1 MFQNVW
7 CRHPFAYVKFLSL
20 SLCVLS
26 SAPSLAAELA
36 TASSSVNLRAG
47 PGTNYQVLTTVPA
60 GASVTV
66 YSCNSG
72 YSWCDI
78 DFAGQRGYVAGKY
91 LNYAVQ
97 GTYYGRALP
106 AIGLTLGLPLFWDSY
121 PVYRPIY
128 RPRPPIYR
136 PPHRPPGWRPPGNR
150 PPGWRPPGQRPPG
163 WRPPRPEHPIARP
176 PGQRPPGARPPNRP
190 RPPGARPPGQRPPGA
205 RPPGRPRPPSARP
218 PGQRPPN
225 FRPPGGNR
233 PGARPGGGRPRPSS
247 GRGQGRRR

>member
-1 MFQNVW
+1 MFQDTW
-7 CRHPFAYVKFLSL
+7 WRHPFAHVKLLIAALLLMISM
-20 SLCVLS
+20 
-26 SAPSLAAELA
+26 PSLAAELA
-36 TASSSVNLRAG
+36 TASTSVNLRAG
-47 PGTNYQVLTTVPA
+47 PGTNYEVLATVPA

-78 DFAGQRGYVAGKY
+78 DYAGQRGYVAGKY

-136 PPHRPPGWRPPGNR
+136 PPNR

-163 WRPPRPEHPIARP
+163 WRPPGQRPPGWRP

-190 RPPGARPPGQRPPGA
+190 RPPIARPPGQRPPGA

-225 FRPPGGNR
+225 FRPPGGGR
-233 PGARPGGGRPRPSS
+233 PGARPGGGRPRPSG
-247 GRGQGRRR
+247 GRGGGRRR

>member
-1 MFQNVW
+1 MFQNLCW
-7 CRHPFAYVKFLSL
+7 KRPFSYAKFFIFLL
-20 SLCVLS
+20 ATMA

-36 TASSSVNLRAG
+36 TTSTSVNMREG
-47 PGTNYQVLTTVPA
+47 PGTNYAVLTTVPA

-78 DFAGQRGYVAGKY
+78 DYAGQRGYVAGKY
-91 LNYAVQ
+91 LNYAAR
-97 GTYYGRALP
+97 GAYYGRALP

-136 PPHRPPGWRPPGNR
+136 PPHRPPGWRPPGN
-150 PPGWRPPGQRPPG
+150 RPPG

-233 PGARPGGGRPRPSS
+233 PGARPGGGRPRPSG
-247 GRGQGRRR
+247 GRGGGRRR

>member
-1 MFQNVW
+1 MFQTAIW
-7 CRHPFAYVKFLSL
+7 RHPFAYVKLLIVASL
-20 SLCVLS
+20 LGM

-36 TASSSVNLRAG
+36 TASTNVNLRAG

-78 DFAGQRGYVAGKY
+78 DYAGQRGYVAGKY
-91 LNYAVQ
+91 LIYAVQ
-97 GTYYGRALP
+97 GAYYGNALP

-128 RPRPPIYR
+128 PAGPPIYR
-136 PPHRPPGWRPPGNR
+136 PPNR

-163 WRPPRPEHPIARP
+163 WRPPGQRPPGQRPPGVRPPRPEHPIARP
-176 PGQRPPGARPPNRP
+176 PGQRPPGARPP
-190 RPPGARPPGQRPPGA
+190 GQRPPGV
-205 RPPGRPRPPSARP
+205 RPPGGTRPPGARP

-225 FRPPGGNR
+225 FRPPGGGR
-233 PGARPGGGRPRPSS
+233 PGARPGGGRPRPSG
-247 GRGQGRRR
+247 GRGGGRRR